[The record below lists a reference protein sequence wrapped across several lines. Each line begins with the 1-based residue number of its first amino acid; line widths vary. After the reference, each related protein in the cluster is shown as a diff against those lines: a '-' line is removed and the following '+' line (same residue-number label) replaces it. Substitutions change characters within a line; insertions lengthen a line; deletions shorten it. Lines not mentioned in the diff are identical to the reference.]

1 MKSLNIFYS
10 ICWKLSLCTIWEEI
24 LSGKS
29 WFLCNKNI
37 SIVTEKL
44 RSKSLQQ
51 IVTGHH
57 YCCAIGMRLA
67 EFPTMKDFD
76 EVKQLAGSMKLIV
89 LIQKFLKL
97 LEKKC
102 LYQIGLSTQ
111 PWVELR
117 QTEMEQTAGVDQ
129 EIWC

>member
-1 MKSLNIFYS
+1 
-10 ICWKLSLCTIWEEI
+10 
-24 LSGKS
+24 
-29 WFLCNKNI
+29 
-37 SIVTEKL
+37 
-44 RSKSLQQ
+44 
-51 IVTGHH
+51 
-57 YCCAIGMRLA
+57 MRLA